1 MYYAIRKGVQTGV
14 FESWDVC
21 KSYIHGFRGA
31 EFKKFKTKQEALHYL
46 TNEPNDNLTNET
58 DEGTYVYCDGSCIH
72 NGQSR
77 AKASIGIYFGE
88 DDVRNVSKPIEGRT
102 NNVAELVAM
111 IEVYGL
117 IQENT
122 KITIVSDSKYALHCV
137 KDYGKK
143 QETEKWANDIPNKA
157 LVKQLYETYKDT
169 NVQFM
174 HIYAHT
180 NQKDKHS
187 IGNAMAD
194 KLAFQV
200 HKIYEL

>member
-46 TNEPNDNLTNET
+46 TNEPNDNLANETNE
-58 DEGTYVYCDGSCIH
+58 GIYVYCDGSCIH

-117 IQENT
+117 IQENK
-122 KITIVSDSKYALHCV
+122 KI
-137 KDYGKK
+137 
-143 QETEKWANDIPNKA
+143 N
-157 LVKQLYETYKDT
+157 
-169 NVQFM
+169 
-174 HIYAHT
+174 
-180 NQKDKHS
+180 
-187 IGNAMAD
+187 
-194 KLAFQV
+194 
-200 HKIYEL
+200 EL